1 MPRDVA
7 ITARS
12 LAQRTNREARPDAVL
27 ECEARRIARTR
38 ARYGA
43 LEERRLFE
51 LCGAGAWARGSF
63 GRACDLAVELGWIRK
78 SGVGFYVRARR
89 EEQRPSRGDE
99 LSMAR
104 RALLSVA
111 GTRAR
116 RSRVDRELTSRR
128 GRGIASG
135 VAAPGERRRRA

>member
-1 MPRDVA
+1 MPRDVPIA
-7 ITARS
+7 ARS
-12 LAQRTNREARPDAVL
+12 LARRANVGLRPDAVL
-27 ECEARRIARTR
+27 ECEARTIARTL

-51 LCGAGAWARGSF
+51 LCSAGSWARGSF

-78 SGVGFYVRARR
+78 SALGFYVRARR
-89 EEQRPSRGDE
+89 DEQRPSRGDE
-99 LSMAR
+99 LSTTR
-104 RALLSVA
+104 RALRSVA

-116 RSRVDRELTSRR
+116 RSRTDRQLTSRR

-135 VAAPGERRRRA
+135 AAAPVERRRRA